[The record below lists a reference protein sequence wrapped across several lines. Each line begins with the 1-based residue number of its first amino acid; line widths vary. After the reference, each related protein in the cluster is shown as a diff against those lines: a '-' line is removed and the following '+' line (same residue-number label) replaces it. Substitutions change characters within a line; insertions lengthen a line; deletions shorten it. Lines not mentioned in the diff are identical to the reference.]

1 MAGDDI
7 QQEFLLKFKEEADE
21 LVSQLGRGLLHLE
34 DEPDDAECHKEVAR
48 VAHTLKGTANMMGIA
63 DVGQMA
69 HKIEELLALVRDG
82 ERQMTRDIGDVLLDC
97 LDSVQ
102 IVLNQ
107 LVEIDLNED
116 PQTQSRCRQIQAFID
131 GEPSEDEQETA
142 PPPAP
147 PEPGEQPE
155 PPEPETPPEEEE
167 EDPEAEEE
175 EEEESE
181 AFVDDSGGP
190 DLSEFF
196 AEFKAEAQDLLDRL
210 NQGLLSLE
218 DEPTNMDVLV
228 DITRAAH
235 TLKGSSK
242 LMGFDN
248 IGSVAHKMEDR
259 LKEVRDGSGKMTDE
273 LADFLFASLDK
284 IQAIL
289 ESGGKSEPSDEEEIE
304 ETPPEPDE
312 PEPEEPEPEEPEP
325 EEPDETPSPAP
336 TPAPKPASP
345 LANAF
350 GSTPPTALDPEAD
363 PAEAATGT
371 AKGPLT
377 AMMENPDD
385 GPTVSRAAAP
395 PTIAQ
400 ETIRVDTGK
409 VDDLVNV
416 SGEMVVNHIRFEDRL
431 SVLKRLWL
439 DYKEHQRLWL
449 QIRDHLASTVA
460 DAGQTTAETAS
471 FYDVVHRFSRHMS
484 KFSDTFS
491 WYVREVADDTVHL
504 ALTTNDLQREVM
516 ALRMVPVAMAFD
528 SFRRTIR
535 DIAREAGKEV
545 RTEMEGRETEID
557 KKMIEGIKDPLVHLV
572 RNAIDHGIEPPADRA
587 FAGKPKEG
595 TLKLSAREE
604 GDRIIIEVSDDGRGM
619 SPQQIKESALR
630 KGVVTHDEAAE
641 MTDDEILDLIFRPAF
656 STMEEVTET
665 SGRGVGMD
673 VVKSSIE
680 ALKGE
685 VHIRTE
691 VGKGT
696 TFCLALPLTLAVT
709 RVLFVEVS
717 GSTFGLPTPSVQS
730 TAKISRSEIKSI
742 ERREAIQV
750 RNRTIPLVA
759 LSDLLGLPHTTTSK
773 DDKISVVILQSAGE
787 QIAYVVETVIGEQ
800 EIVLKNLGVHLQR
813 VPNVAGAALLGSG
826 DVVLVLHVPDLFA
839 SSRLAPRQRR
849 ATDMPETAV
858 PLEQAKRVLIVE
870 DSLTTRE
877 LERNILAAHGYE
889 VDVANDGIEGLQKL
903 SGGEF
908 DLVVADISMPR
919 MDGFQMI
926 TRIKEDESL
935 RNTPVILVTASDRPD
950 DRRRGMELGVEG
962 YVVKSAFDQTGL
974 LDTIQSLI
982 G

>member
-34 DEPDDAECHKEVAR
+34 EDPADAECHKEVAR
-48 VAHTLKGTANMMGIA
+48 LAHTLKGTANMMGIA

-69 HKIEELLALVRDG
+69 HKMEELLARVRDG
-82 ERQMTRDIGDVLLDC
+82 EMPMTRDAGDVLLDC

-116 PQTQSRCRQIQAFID
+116 AQAARRCRQVQAFID
-131 GEPSEDEQETA
+131 GKPPEDEPEAA
-142 PPPAP
+142 PPVPAP
-147 PEPGEQPE
+147 RPEAPA
-155 PPEPETPPEEEE
+155 
-167 EDPEAEEE
+167 AEEE
-175 EEEESE
+175 EQEEEEGEPE
-181 AFVDDSGGP
+181 ALVDDSGGP

-196 AEFKAEAQDLLDRL
+196 AEFKAEGQDLLDRL

-218 DEPTNMDVLV
+218 DEPTNMDVLI

-242 LMGFDN
+242 LMGFNN
-248 IGSVAHKMEDR
+248 IGSIAHKMEDR
-259 LKEVRDGSGKMTDE
+259 LKDVRDGSGKMTDE

-284 IQAIL
+284 IQAVL
-289 ESGGKSEPSDEEEIE
+289 ESGSKSQPSDEAEAEEA
-304 ETPPEPDE
+304 P
-312 PEPEEPEPEEPEP
+312 PEPEEI
-325 EEPDETPSPAP
+325 DEAPAP
-336 TPAPKPASP
+336 VVARASRPTNP
-345 LANAF
+345 LAQAF
-350 GSTPPTALDPEAD
+350 GSARAAALESPEED
-363 PAEAATGT
+363 SEAATTG
-371 AKGPLT
+371 AAQGPLT
-377 AMMENPDD
+377 ALMEKPPDESPAAPRPTASP
-385 GPTVSRAAAP
+385 PTVS
-395 PTIAQ
+395 Q
-400 ETIRVDTGK
+400 ETIRVDTAK
-409 VDDLVNV
+409 VDELVNV

-439 DYKEHQRLWL
+439 DCKEHQRLWI
-449 QIRDHLASTVA
+449 QIRDYLASRIIESGPA
-460 DAGQTTAETAS
+460 TAEAAS

-491 WYVREVADDTVHL
+491 WYVREVADDTIHL
-504 ALTTNDLQREVM
+504 ALTTTDLQREVM

-535 DIAREAGKEV
+535 DIAREAGREV
-545 RTEMEGRETEID
+545 RIEMEGRETEID

-572 RNAIDHGIEPPADRA
+572 RNAIDHGIELPADRVR
-587 FAGKPKEG
+587 AGKPREG
-595 TLKLSAREE
+595 ILKLAAREE
-604 GDRIIIEVSDDGRGM
+604 GDRIVIEVSDDGRGM
-619 SPQQIKESALR
+619 DPARIKESALR
-630 KGVVTHDEAAE
+630 KGIVTHEEASEMTEDEA
-641 MTDDEILDLIFRPAF
+641 LDLIFRSAF
-656 STMEEVTET
+656 STVEKVTET

-685 VHIRTE
+685 VHIQTE
-691 VGKGT
+691 IGKGT
-696 TFCLALPLTLAVT
+696 TFRLALPLTLAVT

-717 GSTFGLPTPSVQS
+717 GSTFGLPTPSVLQ
-730 TAKISRSEIKSI
+730 TAKISRSEVKSI

-759 LSDLLGLPHTTTSK
+759 LNDILGLPHTSSSK
-773 DDKISVVILQSAGE
+773 DDKVSVVILQSAGE
-787 QIAYVVETVIGEQ
+787 QIAYVVERVIGEQ

-813 VPNVAGAALLGSG
+813 VPNIAGAALLGSG
-826 DVVLVLHVPDLFA
+826 DIVLVLHVPDLFA

-849 ATDMPETAV
+849 VTEAQKAALIE
-858 PLEQAKRVLIVE
+858 EQAKRVLIVE

-877 LERNILAAHGYE
+877 LERNILAAHGYV
-889 VDVANDGIEGLQKL
+889 VDVANDGIEGLHKL
-903 SGGEF
+903 SGGNF

-926 TRIKEDESL
+926 TRIKEDEEL
-935 RNTPVILVTASDRPD
+935 RGTPVILVTGSDRPD